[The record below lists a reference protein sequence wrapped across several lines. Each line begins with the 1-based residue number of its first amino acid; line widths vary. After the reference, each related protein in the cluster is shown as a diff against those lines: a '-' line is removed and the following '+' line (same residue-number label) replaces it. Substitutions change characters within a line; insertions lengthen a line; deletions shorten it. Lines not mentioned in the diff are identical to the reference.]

1 MNFIEDYPFSK
12 LSSLRTTETA
22 SFFCELSD
30 INQIDEIV
38 SFSKEKNLP
47 ILIIGEGTNITC
59 FNLKTDSIKVL
70 YANECEFGYRTS
82 IFKDCSDYIILS
94 VTFQFK
100 TDPKINYSYSSLEDE
115 INKNNINKDNLTHR
129 DIFNLVSKIRKK
141 VLPDYKEFP
150 NVGSF
155 FKNVVL
161 TKEEFN
167 KLDITEEIPVYPE
180 GENIK
185 ISAAFLIEKFG
196 WKGFREGS
204 VGISDQHALV
214 LVTYEETPGDE
225 ILKFSN
231 KIINQIF
238 SITGIKLE
246 IEPTLI

>member
-1 MNFIEDYPFSK
+1 M
-12 LSSLRTTETA
+12 
-22 SFFCELSD
+22 
-30 INQIDEIV
+30 
-38 SFSKEKNLP
+38 
-47 ILIIGEGTNITC
+47 
-59 FNLKTDSIKVL
+59 
-70 YANECEFGYRTS
+70 
-82 IFKDCSDYIILS
+82 
-94 VTFQFK
+94 
-100 TDPKINYSYSSLEDE
+100 
-115 INKNNINKDNLTHR
+115 
-129 DIFNLVSKIRKK
+129 VSKIRKK
-141 VLPDYKEFP
+141 ALPDYKEFP

-167 KLDITEEIPVYPE
+167 KLDLTEEIPAYLE
-180 GENIK
+180 GDDIK

>member
-1 MNFIEDYPFSK
+1 M
-12 LSSLRTTETA
+12 
-22 SFFCELSD
+22 
-30 INQIDEIV
+30 
-38 SFSKEKNLP
+38 
-47 ILIIGEGTNITC
+47 
-59 FNLKTDSIKVL
+59 
-70 YANECEFGYRTS
+70 
-82 IFKDCSDYIILS
+82 
-94 VTFQFK
+94 
-100 TDPKINYSYSSLEDE
+100 
-115 INKNNINKDNLTHR
+115 
-129 DIFNLVSKIRKK
+129 VSKIRKK

-161 TKEEFN
+161 TKEEFS
-167 KLDITEEIPVYPE
+167 KLDINEEIPVYFE
-180 GENIK
+180 GDDIK

-196 WKGFREGS
+196 WKGFREGN

-225 ILKFSN
+225 ILKFAN